1 MKESIVRLL
10 LILLIAIENV
20 CILIDNLKLSLFK
33 HLFDL
38 EFFFFNLD
46 WFSFLL
52 NHISKAY

>member
-38 EFFFFNLD
+38 EFFFLI
-46 WFSFLL
+46 WTGFLFC
-52 NHISKAY
+52 

>member
-1 MKESIVRLL
+1 MRLL